1 MTGVIGMS
9 EPATR
14 TGGSAA
20 EDRERDANVLGDG
33 IRTERQRQ
41 GLTLAQLAEQAG
53 LSTSALS
60 QIERGVTDPSIG
72 SLRRIASAL
81 KVAFFQFL
89 VDPDVP
95 QPVVRKAER
104 RTIRFPNR
112 TLEYQLLTPNLRG
125 PFEVLS
131 LELTPGAASGEE
143 ALGHDSDECLL
154 VLRGSVRVELG
165 TQVYELDEG
174 DAISIQR
181 NMPHRVVNAGE
192 VPAEVITIISPA
204 NTF

>member
-1 MTGVIGMS
+1 MTGIIGV
-9 EPATR
+9 EPASR
-14 TGGSAA
+14 SGGTGAA
-20 EDRERDANVLGDG
+20 QDGERGANVLGDG

-41 GLTLAQLAEQAG
+41 GFTLAQLAEQAG
-53 LSTSALS
+53 LSASALS

-72 SLRRIASAL
+72 SLRRIATAL
-81 KVAFFQFL
+81 KVPFFQFL
-89 VDPDVP
+89 VDPGVP
-95 QPVVRKAER
+95 EPVVRKSER

-112 TLEYQLLTPNLRG
+112 ALEYQLLTPNLRG

-154 VLRGSVRVELG
+154 VLRGRVRVELG
-165 TQVYELDEG
+165 THVYGLDEG

-181 NMPHRVVNAGE
+181 NIPHRVVNAGAKR
-192 VPAEVITIISPA
+192 AEVITIISPA